1 MTTNPNPAD
10 KVEQWELS
18 KLTPYARNSRT
29 HSDAQV
35 AQLAASIKEW
45 GWTTPVLVDEA
56 GGIIAGHGRVLAAR
70 QLGMTE
76 VPVVMATGWSD
87 AKKRAYV
94 IADNKLALN
103 AGWDDAM
110 LALEMG
116 EIKALGFDLSLT
128 GFDDKEIKAFGD
140 EVGGEG
146 AGGPGQ
152 PEDGAYTGKIKAP
165 IYEIKGE
172 KPQVADLFSNT
183 KTAEL
188 TKEIDAADLPKEIA
202 AFLRLAAERHTVFNF
217 RNIAEFY
224 AHSNAQIQDLFERS
238 ALVIIDFDKAV
249 ENGFVRMTERL
260 GRIADAQGLAD
271 DE

>member
-1 MTTNPNPAD
+1 MTTNPAD
-10 KVEQWELS
+10 KVEQWELA

-128 GFDDKEIKAFGD
+128 GFDDKEIKAFGAD
-140 EVGGEG
+140 VAGDG
-146 AGGPGQ
+146 AGADGPGQ
-152 PEDGAYTGKIKAP
+152 LEDGAYTGKIKAP

-172 KPQVADLFSNT
+172 KPKVSDLFSNT

-188 TKEIDAADLPKEIA
+188 VKEIDAADLPKEVA

-217 RNIAEFY
+217 RHIAEFY
-224 AHSNAQIQDLFERS
+224 AHSDARIQDLFERS

-249 ENGFVRMTERL
+249 ENGFVRMTARL
-260 GRIADAQGLAD
+260 GAIADAQGPAD

>member
-1 MTTNPNPAD
+1 MINPAD
-10 KVEQWELS
+10 KVEQWDLS
-18 KLTPYARNSRT
+18 QLTPYARNSRT

-45 GWTTPVLVDEA
+45 GWTTPVLVDEQ

-70 QLGMTE
+70 QLGMVK

-110 LALEMG
+110 LALELG
-116 EIKALGFDLSLT
+116 EIKALGFDLALT
-128 GFDDKEIKAFGD
+128 GFDDLEIKALDGT
-140 EVGGEG
+140 EGEG

-172 KPQVADLFSNT
+172 KPQVADLFSDT

-188 TKEIDAADLPKEIA
+188 SKEIDAADLPKEVA
-202 AFLRLAAERHTVFNF
+202 AFLRLAASRHTVFNF

-224 AHSNAQIQDLFERS
+224 AHSDARVQDLFERS

-249 ENGFVRMTERL
+249 ENGFVRMTARL
-260 GRIADAQGLAD
+260 GAIADAQGFSD